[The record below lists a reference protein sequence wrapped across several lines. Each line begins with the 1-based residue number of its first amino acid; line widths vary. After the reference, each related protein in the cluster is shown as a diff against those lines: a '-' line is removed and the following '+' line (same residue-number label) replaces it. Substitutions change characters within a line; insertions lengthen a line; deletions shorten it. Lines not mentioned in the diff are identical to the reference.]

1 MNDWTLH
8 SFVMYGIWF
17 AAFAVL
23 MAIPSVVT
31 HILIYRRQR
40 QMLETSPFFTS
51 WVRLQSELADT
62 LHHPHPEA
70 REMDSLLEELEKVTT
85 LGVSAITTE
94 DRTRLTTL
102 LRERMDDPGQ
112 TESERTRAEL
122 LLFAMRRVQQEAA
135 VAPSN

>member
-1 MNDWTLH
+1 MNDWTWH

-17 AAFAVL
+17 AAFSIL
-23 MAIPSVVT
+23 MAIPSIIT

-40 QMLETSPFFTS
+40 NMLATSPFFTS

-70 REMDSLLEELEKVTT
+70 QEMDSLLEELEKVTT
-85 LGVSAITTE
+85 FGVSTITTE
-94 DRTRLTTL
+94 DRTRLTAL
-102 LRERMDDPGQ
+102 LRERMDDPNQ

-135 VAPSN
+135 VAPPN